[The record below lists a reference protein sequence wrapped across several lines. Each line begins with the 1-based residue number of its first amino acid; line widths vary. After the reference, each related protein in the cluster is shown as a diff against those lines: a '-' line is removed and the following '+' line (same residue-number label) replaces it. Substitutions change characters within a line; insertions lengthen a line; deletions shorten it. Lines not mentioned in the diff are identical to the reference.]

1 MRVGRHFAVLV
12 LALSVLAVACAGG
25 AGAPMTTSPGTQP
38 AEQATGGTTPGLRPL
53 RIAVLMPGRRNDNS
67 FNQSAAVAIEEV
79 ARRDGNIDVTILDEI
94 PDPTESEPAIRQF
107 ATQGFDLIIG
117 HGIEYVEPINTVAAE
132 FPDVN
137 FMTAAAG
144 ALGKGPTENINDWT
158 YDFPGMGY
166 LLGVVAGLVTKS
178 NKVGIVGGPELEFV
192 KAMHAGFRSGL
203 ELVNPDAQ
211 ASELFAGSFDDAQAA
226 AEAAATLVDGGA
238 DVLYCSGDGICQG
251 VAQTAQQRRV
261 VLLTGFGDL
270 SGVAPDVALTATVL
284 DLVPLYEEF
293 VRLVREDQW
302 GGRSFVSDLQNGQ
315 EKVLRLREVSVRP
328 DLDVS
333 AVQARVDEVLEKIK
347 AGEIDLSG

>member
-1 MRVGRHFAVLV
+1 MGVGRRFPVLL

-25 AGAPMTTSPGTQP
+25 GEPPAAPSPGAQP
-38 AEQATGGTTPGLRPL
+38 TEEPTTAMRTL

-79 ARRDGNIDVTILDEI
+79 ASREGNVEVTILDEI

-107 ATQGFDLIIG
+107 ATQGYDLIIG
-117 HGIEYVEPINTVAAE
+117 HGIEYVEPINAVAAE

-192 KAMHAGFRSGL
+192 KAMHAGFRAGL
-203 ELVNPDAQ
+203 QLVNPGAQ

-226 AEAAATLVDGGA
+226 AEAAATLVDRGA

-284 DLVPLYEEF
+284 NLVPLYEEF
-293 VRLVREDQW
+293 VRLVREDRW
-302 GGRSFVSDLQNGQ
+302 GGQSFVSNLQNGQ
-315 EKVLRLREVSVRP
+315 EMLVPLREVSVRP
-328 DLDVS
+328 DIDV
-333 AVQARVDEVLEKIK
+333 AQVQAKVDEVLGKIQS
-347 AGEIDLSG
+347 GQIDISG